1 MIFYWLPEKEA
12 PMNFSERPAA
22 RMNLVGGRLCLDFV
36 NTVGGWNPDPA
47 RGKND
52 PFAAVARAD
61 KLNDYFDLLAWSL
74 HTGLLGANEAQALAR
89 EAGRREKEAAATLG
103 RAVALRGAI
112 YRICAAVIHGARPRA
127 SDLDLLNQEL
137 NVAHGR
143 VRLGVGEANFVWEWT
158 DTKNALDRMLWH
170 IADSAAEML
179 TTDDLTRLRGC
190 PSEDCGWLFLDISKN
205 SRRQWCDMQTCGNL
219 AKVRRFRQRKG
230 S

>member
-1 MIFYWLPEKEA
+1 
-12 PMNFSERPAA
+12 MNFRERPAA
-22 RMNLVGGRLCLDFV
+22 RVNLVGGRLCLDFA

-47 RGKND
+47 RDKNN

-61 KLNDYFDLLAWSL
+61 KLGDYFDLLAWSL
-74 HTGLLGANEAQALAR
+74 HAGLLGENEAQALAR
-89 EAGRREKEAAATLG
+89 EAQRRGKEAAAAFR
-103 RAVALRGAI
+103 RAIALRGAI
-112 YRICAAVIHGARPRA
+112 YGACAAIIHRAHVRP

-143 VRLGVGEANFVWEWT
+143 VRLSAGEENFVWEWT
-158 DTKNALDRMLWH
+158 DTKNALDRMLWR

-179 TTDDLTRLRGC
+179 TTDDLARLREC
-190 PSEDCGWLFLDISKN
+190 PGEDCGWLFLDISKN

-219 AKVRRFRQRKG
+219 AKVRRFRQRQA

>member
-1 MIFYWLPEKEA
+1 
-12 PMNFSERPAA
+12 MNFGERPAA

-36 NTVGGWNPDPA
+36 GPVGGWNPDPA
-47 RGKND
+47 RAKSD
-52 PFAAVARAD
+52 PYGVVARAD

-74 HTGLLGANEAQALAR
+74 HTKLFSENEAQALAR
-89 EAGRREKEAAATLG
+89 EAGRRNKDAAATLM

-112 YRICAAVIHGARPRA
+112 YRICAAIIHEGRGARPRGA
-127 SDLDLLNQEL
+127 DLDLLNQEL
-137 NVAHGR
+137 NVAHAR
-143 VRLGVGEANFVWEWT
+143 VRLGVGEGNLVWEWASPRNT
-158 DTKNALDRMLWH
+158 LDRMLWMV
-170 IADSAAEML
+170 ADSAAEML

-190 PSEDCGWLFLDISKN
+190 PGIDCGWLFLDNSKN

>member
-1 MIFYWLPEKEA
+1 
-12 PMNFSERPAA
+12 MNFDERPAA

-36 NTVGGWNPDPA
+36 NTVGGWNAEPA
-47 RGKND
+47 RGKYD
-52 PFAAVARAD
+52 PCAAVARAD

-74 HTGLLGANEAQALAR
+74 HAGLFSENEAQALAR
-89 EAGRREKEAAATLG
+89 EAGRREKEAAATLK

-112 YRICAAVIHGARPRA
+112 YRVCAAVIHGALPRS

-137 NVAHGR
+137 NVANGR
-143 VRLGVGEANFVWEWT
+143 VRLGVGQENFVWEWT
-158 DTKNALDRMLWH
+158 DTKNALDRMLWRV
-170 IADSAAEML
+170 ADSAAEML

-190 PSEDCGWLFLDISKN
+190 SGEDCGWLFLDISKN

-219 AKVRRFRQRKG
+219 AKVRRFRQRQA

>member
-1 MIFYWLPEKEA
+1 
-12 PMNFSERPAA
+12 MNFDERPAA

-36 NTVGGWNPDPA
+36 NTVGGWNADPA
-47 RGKND
+47 RGKYD
-52 PFAAVARAD
+52 PCAAVARAD

-74 HTGLLGANEAQALAR
+74 HAGLFSENEAQALAR
-89 EAGRREKEAAATLG
+89 EAGRREKEAAATLK

-112 YRICAAVIHGARPRA
+112 YRVCAAVIHGALTRA

-137 NVAHGR
+137 NVANGR
-143 VRLGVGEANFVWEWT
+143 VRLCAGEENFVWEWT
-158 DTKNALDRMLWH
+158 DTKNALDRMLWRVV
-170 IADSAAEML
+170 DSAAEML

-190 PSEDCGWLFLDISKN
+190 PGEDCGWLFLDISKN

-219 AKVRRFRQRKG
+219 AKVRRFRQRQT

>member
-1 MIFYWLPEKEA
+1 
-12 PMNFSERPAA
+12 MNFDERPAA

-36 NTVGGWNPDPA
+36 NTVGGWNADPA
-47 RGKND
+47 RGKYD
-52 PFAAVARAD
+52 PCAAVARAD

-74 HTGLLGANEAQALAR
+74 HAGLFSENEAQALAR
-89 EAGRREKEAAATLG
+89 EAGRREKEAAATLK

-112 YRICAAVIHGARPRA
+112 YRVCAAFIHGALPRA
-127 SDLDLLNQEL
+127 SDLDLLNLEL
-137 NVAHGR
+137 NVANGR
-143 VRLGVGEANFVWEWT
+143 VRLGVGEENFVWEWT
-158 DTKNALDRMLWH
+158 DTKNALDRMLWR

-190 PSEDCGWLFLDISKN
+190 PGKDCGWLFLDISKN

-219 AKVRRFRQRKG
+219 AKVRRFRQRQT

>member
-1 MIFYWLPEKEA
+1 
-12 PMNFSERPAA
+12 MNFSERPAA
-22 RMNLVGGRLCLDFV
+22 RMNLVGGRLCLEFV

-52 PFAAVARAD
+52 PYAAVARAD

-74 HTGLLGANEAQALAR
+74 HTELLSENEAQTLAR
-89 EAGRREKEAAATLG
+89 EAGRREKEAAATLK

-112 YRICAAVIHGARPRA
+112 YRICAAIIHRARARP
-127 SDLDLLNQEL
+127 SDIDLLNQEL

-143 VRLGVGEANFVWEWT
+143 VRLGVGEENFVWEWT
-158 DTKNALDRMLWH
+158 GAKNALDRMLWR

-190 PSEDCGWLFLDISKN
+190 PGEDCGWLFLDVSKN

-219 AKVRRFRQRKG
+219 AKVRRFRQRQT

>member
-1 MIFYWLPEKEA
+1 
-12 PMNFSERPAA
+12 MNLNERPAA
-22 RMNLVGGRLCLDFV
+22 RMNVVGGRLCLDFV

-52 PFAAVARAD
+52 PYAAVARAD

-74 HTGLLGANEAQALAR
+74 HTKLLGESEAQALAR
-89 EAGRREKEAAATLG
+89 EAGRREKDAAATLR

-137 NVAHGR
+137 SVAHGR
-143 VRLGVGEANFVWEWT
+143 VRLGAGEGNCVWEWT
-158 DTKNALDRMLWH
+158 DTKSALDRMLWR

-179 TTDDLTRLRGC
+179 TADDLTRLREC
-190 PSEDCGWLFLDISKN
+190 PGENCCWLFLDVSKN

-219 AKVRRFRQRKG
+219 AKVRRFRQRQ
-230 S
+230 SS